1 MVHLSNTTKSDP
13 VTQSEKA
20 ALGLDEGSGQISF
33 DPTLDRVS
41 SLTAMLKRI
50 LRENGRDYV
59 GTYAIAIICMLLVA
73 GCTAFLAWV
82 MQDVIDQAFV
92 NQDADAIWVVAGGIL
107 LSFVIRGIASY
118 IQAVSLSRV
127 GNNIVAQYQKRLF
140 SHLMALN
147 ISFFS
152 DTRSAQIAAQIAQNV
167 TGIRD
172 TLNLTITSLARDS
185 VTLVALVIVMF
196 VKDPVLSMIVFFV
209 APPIVL
215 SLRYIA
221 KRLRSVT
228 KQAIDL
234 NSQVLGAMQE
244 TVQGI
249 TIVKAFT
256 MEKQLSD
263 RIYTIID
270 TAESRANR
278 ITRLGE
284 RTSPITETL
293 AGIAIS
299 GVIVYAA
306 YRSIYNNVPPGA
318 FFSFITALLLA
329 YDPARK
335 LAKLQ
340 VNLEKAVV
348 NARMIYDILDTKPR
362 QDDKE
367 DAQELSIKAGKIE
380 FRNVHFNYTD
390 SDVVL
395 ENVSFTAKAGKTT
408 AIIGP
413 SGAGKST
420 IISLVPRFYDPVSGE
435 ILIDGINIEDVTKS
449 SLRQN
454 LAYVSQQPWLFEGT
468 IRDNLRYGRPE
479 ASDQEIEEAAKL
491 AYAHEFIL
499 EQPQGYDTP
508 IGENGITLSGGQR
521 QRISIARAL
530 VRNAPILILDEATS
544 ALDNE
549 SEAAVQKALNKA
561 MSGRTVLVIA
571 HRLSTIANADK
582 IVVMENGKVVE
593 QGSHDE
599 LSSKHGVYARLQAS
613 HDTKQGSH

>member
-1 MVHLSNTTKSDP
+1 LNNVTESDP
-13 VTQSEKA
+13 VSQGNKTER
-20 ALGLDEGSGQISF
+20 
-33 DPTLDRVS
+33 DPALDRVS

-59 GTYAIAIICMLLVA
+59 GTYVIAIICLLLVA
-73 GCTAFLAWV
+73 GCTAFLAWI

-92 NQDADAIWVVAGGIL
+92 NQDADAIWVIAGGIL
-107 LSFVIRGIASY
+107 LSFIVRGTASY
-118 IQAVSLSRV
+118 IQAVSLARV
-127 GNNIVAQYQKRLF
+127 GNNIVARYQKRLF
-140 SHLMALN
+140 NHLMALN

-172 TLNLTITSLARDS
+172 TLNLTITSLARDT
-185 VTLVALVIVMF
+185 VTLIALVIVMF

-209 APPIVL
+209 APPIIL

-263 RIYTIID
+263 RIYRIID

-306 YRSIYNNVPPGA
+306 YRSIYNSVPPGA

-340 VNLEKAVV
+340 VSLEKAVV
-348 NARMIYDILDTKPR
+348 NARMIYDILDTKP
-362 QDDKE
+362 QQGDKN
-367 DAQELSIKAGKIE
+367 DAQTLCVKKGEVE
-380 FRNVHFNYTD
+380 FKRVSFNYTD
-390 SDVVL
+390 SEIILND
-395 ENVSFTAKAGKTT
+395 VSFTAEAGKTT
-408 AIIGP
+408 AIVGP

-420 IISLVPRFYDPVSGE
+420 IISLVPRFYDPTSGN
-435 ILIDGINIEDVTKS
+435 ILIDGTDISDVTKS
-449 SLRQN
+449 SLRKN

-479 ASDQEIEEAAKL
+479 ASDQEIEDAAKL
-491 AYAHEFIL
+491 AFAHDFIL

-508 IGENGITLSGGQR
+508 VGENGITLSGGQR

-530 VRNAPILILDEATS
+530 VRKAPILILDEATS
-544 ALDNE
+544 ALDNA
-549 SEAAVQKALNKA
+549 SEAAVQKALETA
-561 MSGRTVLVIA
+561 MHGRTVLVIA
-571 HRLSTIANADK
+571 HRLSTIAKADK
-582 IVVMENGKVVE
+582 IVVMEAGQIVEEGTHDDLTRQQNGIYAQLQNIHSKPAKDDAPQGAKNIVE
-593 QGSHDE
+593 DH
-599 LSSKHGVYARLQAS
+599 
-613 HDTKQGSH
+613 

>member
-1 MVHLSNTTKSDP
+1 
-13 VTQSEKA
+13 
-20 ALGLDEGSGQISF
+20 
-33 DPTLDRVS
+33 
-41 SLTAMLKRI
+41 MLKRI

-59 GTYAIAIICMLLVA
+59 GTYAIAITCMLLVA

-82 MQDVIDQAFV
+82 MQDVVDTAFV
-92 NQDADAIWVVAGGIL
+92 NQDADAIWIVAGGIL

-118 IQAVSLSRV
+118 IQAVSLARV

-172 TLNLTITSLARDS
+172 TLNLTITSLARDT
-185 VTLVALVIVMF
+185 VTLIALVAVMF
-196 VKDPVLSMIVFFV
+196 FKDPVLSMIVFFV
-209 APPIVL
+209 APPIIL

-263 RIYTIID
+263 RIYKTID

-299 GVIVYAA
+299 GVIVYSA

-348 NARMIYDILDTKPR
+348 NARMIYDILDTKP
-362 QDDKE
+362 QQSDKE
-367 DAQELSIKAGKIE
+367 NAPELSVNAGKIE
-380 FRNVHFNYTD
+380 FKNVSFNYTD
-390 SDVVL
+390 SDIVL
-395 ENVSFTAKAGKTT
+395 NNVSFTAKAGKTT

-420 IISLVPRFYDPVSGE
+420 IISLVPRFYDAASGE
-435 ILIDGINIEDVTKS
+435 ILIDGVNIQDVTKS
-449 SLRQN
+449 SLRKK

-468 IRDNLRYGRPE
+468 IRDNLRYGLPE
-479 ASDQEIEEAAKL
+479 ATDKEIETAAKL
-491 AYAHEFIL
+491 AYAHDFIL

-508 IGENGITLSGGQR
+508 VGENGITLSGGQR

-549 SEAAVQKALNKA
+549 SEAAVQKALETA

-582 IVVMENGKVVE
+582 IVVMENGVIAE
-593 QGSHDE
+593 EGSHDE
-599 LSSKHGVYARLQAS
+599 LTSQQGVYARLQAS
-613 HDTKQGSH
+613 HDAAENKEVLDGK